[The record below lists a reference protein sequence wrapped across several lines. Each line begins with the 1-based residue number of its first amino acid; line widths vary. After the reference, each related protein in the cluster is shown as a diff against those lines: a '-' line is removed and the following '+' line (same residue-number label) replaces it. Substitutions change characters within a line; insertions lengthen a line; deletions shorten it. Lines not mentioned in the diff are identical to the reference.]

1 MKGGKWDNCNSINS
15 ETLKKKK
22 KDSRDYDDPRVLDR
36 GGWDRGAIEQ
46 VGGLQGYQV
55 TIEGRKC
62 PRNCSTVG
70 PAAQSANIGHCALYV
85 LDQDLETSPH
95 A

>member
-1 MKGGKWDNCNSINS
+1 M
-15 ETLKKKK
+15 
-22 KDSRDYDDPRVLDR
+22 LDR

-70 PAAQSANIGHCALYV
+70 PAAQRANIGHCALYV